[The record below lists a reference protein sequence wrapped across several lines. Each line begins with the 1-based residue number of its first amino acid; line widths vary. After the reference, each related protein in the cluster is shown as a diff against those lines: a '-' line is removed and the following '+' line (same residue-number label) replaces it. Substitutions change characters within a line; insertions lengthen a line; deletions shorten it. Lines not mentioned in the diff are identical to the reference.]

1 MVADAVV
8 PVCLRLWRFAVPAC
22 SGVVPL
28 GRAGTK
34 FEIASSAI
42 FLLVNEFI
50 TGQDLIVD
58 GGNWLMSPMVRTPNP
73 LAVDL
78 CQRALL
84 FWPAHNPPLRL
95 RGPFP
100 FPPHTAGGAAGD
112 GVSDLEGG
120 RKGVTGNGAGGA
132 AEQQSEAVNN

>member
-1 MVADAVV
+1 MLGLFCGGGSSMVADAVV

-42 FLLVNEFI
+42 FLLANEFI

-73 LAVDL
+73 PRGGFVSTRVAV
-78 CQRALL
+78 
-84 FWPAHNPPLRL
+84 
-95 RGPFP
+95 
-100 FPPHTAGGAAGD
+100 
-112 GVSDLEGG
+112 VG
-120 RKGVTGNGAGGA
+120 RR
-132 AEQQSEAVNN
+132 